1 MVCVV
6 WCVLS
11 FVFVFVAWGKS
22 SLLGDTFKQVL
33 ADMEGEYGMSF
44 LTERSRLAAPA
55 AFVVLC

>member
-1 MVCVV
+1 M